1 MSEPLPGL
9 TVPTGLT
16 DQQLGRL
23 RTLVQ
28 AGHQPRVRLLDCAG
42 QVAGQR
48 GTVVSIG
55 QPDGDVAEFIDV
67 RMDRDRDIL
76 PFAPHEL
83 RLLTVLPSQD
93 VVGDGLGAVPMVWG
107 RGWSASQVTR
117 RIAEG

>member
-9 TVPTGLT
+9 AVPAGLT

-28 AGHQPRVRLLDCAG
+28 AGQHPRVRLLGCAG

-55 QPDGDVAEFIDV
+55 QPDGEVAEFIDV
-67 RMDRDRDIL
+67 RMDRDRDVL

-83 RLLTVLPSQD
+83 QLIAVLPSQD
-93 VVGDGLGAVPMVWG
+93 VVGDGLGAVPMDG
-107 RGWSASQVTR
+107 RGWSVAQVTR
-117 RIAEG
+117 GLAEG